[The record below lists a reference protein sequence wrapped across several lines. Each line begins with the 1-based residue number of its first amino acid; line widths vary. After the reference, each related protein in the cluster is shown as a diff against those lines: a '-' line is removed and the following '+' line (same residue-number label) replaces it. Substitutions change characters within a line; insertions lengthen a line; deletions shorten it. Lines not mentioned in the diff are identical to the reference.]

1 MYKFAR
7 VLEIKLAGQD
17 TMVPVSVQQF
27 IRIMRNPN
35 FRVVRVR
42 MLAKEFSFGE
52 LGLIDIANEIR

>member
-1 MYKFAR
+1 MYKFNR
-7 VLEIKLAGQD
+7 VLEIKLAGQE

-52 LGLIDIANEIR
+52 LGLIDITNEIR